1 MFGIFIAIIL
11 LMCFITFIANTND
24 DDNLDSL
31 VNERIQNRT
40 KGIEKETEEI
50 LEELEEELEELEEEL
65 EEYISEEEKKVR
77 EKIKRNNYAVDN
89 YVTLCF
95 NVTWSYKIEN
105 ILNTYY
111 KILNE
116 EGINFEVTNI
126 SICRNGNTI
135 REFTK
140 DLLITIKVLE
150 NKKDNS
156 NKRKFI

>member
-1 MFGIFIAIIL
+1 MFSIFIFAIIL
-11 LMCFITFIANTND
+11 LMCFTKRRDTN
-24 DDNLDSL
+24 DNLDSL

-40 KGIEKETEEI
+40 EGIEKETEEI